1 VVTATRYPEASRIT
15 SIELAASSSPS
26 RSGSLG
32 DGEGVGVGLGD
43 GGVVGVGVGVGVTVG
58 EGVTVGVG
66 EGVGVTVGEGE
77 GVAEELGVGLGLGVS
92 DLKVAGTETADKP
105 PAGKVPVGV
114 TVRTPVPEAWDDRV
128 TSAKP
133 SESDCRGSPDPEIE
147 TGATWP
153 MVVVTA
159 TPSTAA
165 GCVRLPAASSKAMD
179 AVTVPPT
186 SAESGDGVTWSVTG
200 APVVVKLKLADSIRV
215 APE

>member
-1 VVTATRYPEASRIT
+1 
-15 SIELAASSSPS
+15 LAASSSPS

-58 EGVTVGVG
+58 VGV
-66 EGVGVTVGEGE
+66 GVGVTVGVTVGERE
-77 GVAEELGVGLGLGVS
+77 GVAEGLGVGLGLGVS
-92 DLKVAGTETADKP
+92 DLKVAGTAAADNP
-105 PAGKVPVGV
+105 PAGSVPVGV
-114 TVRTPVPEAWDDRV
+114 TVSTPVPAASDDSV
-128 TSAKP
+128 TSARP

-147 TGATWP
+147 AGATWP
-153 MVVVTA
+153 IVVVTT

-179 AVTVPPT
+179 AVTIPPT
-186 SAESGDGVTWSVTG
+186 SAESVEGVTWSVTG
-200 APVVVKLKLADSIRV
+200 APVVAKLNVADSTRV